1 MTRILMTVLL
11 LLLPVC
17 AAAQAVV
24 VRSGAHEGFTR
35 LVLDM
40 PARVEWQLE
49 PRDGGASVRFA
60 GPPLALDLDGVFER
74 ISRDRLRVAS
84 VVDGR
89 LELEFACACETH
101 AFWHGARMLV
111 LDIVPKPRPEPETMA
126 RPKPRPLVL
135 PGGIVPRSP
144 ARMPLARRLDATLAS
159 GGDRVD
165 DIGDT
170 PTALQG
176 APDLSAIRTAL
187 LEQLGRAVSQGLLTP
202 ARMNRATRAT
212 PDPTGDTREVRET
225 NARSEPEPEAVL
237 PPHAGHINMRAQSSI
252 DRELAPVRPRSA
264 MSPGQAHCPPAD
276 WVDLST
282 WAGEGPFHEE
292 LGRLNRQLVGE
303 FDRPDTGVALQ
314 LARLYLHHGF
324 GAEARQV
331 LALGDV
337 AGAQGDVLREIA
349 HIVDQGGDGPHPLLS
364 RAVAC
369 EGPAVLWAVLSMVAF
384 PEDLV
389 FDHKALLRAFA
400 SLPQG
405 LRRALG
411 PVLARRLLQAGH
423 MDTSDAIVRMIERAG
438 REDTPDVA
446 LARAELATADQDQAT
461 ARSELDIAVAGNST
475 ASAEA
480 VAQLIEQLLAKE
492 APVPFDM
499 AELAGAYAYE
509 YRSTPLGHRM
519 TRAYLA
525 ALAASGAHAQAI
537 AEFDRLGID
546 LHPDHTQD
554 ITEILMH
561 QITRNADEVTFLR
574 HAMSERLGR
583 VQVFAPSLAREIAR
597 RLVQAGFAGHAYR
610 YVDPGLEG
618 HGEPASRI
626 LRAEIALVQERP
638 RQAEVE
644 LLGLD
649 GQDVNV
655 LRARARSLAG
665 DHVTARGLY
674 DEAGKTDAAA
684 RAALFASD
692 PVALSMVADPVLRD
706 VGDVLRHATVA
717 PAAAEDVTL
726 ERSRDLLDQA
736 GAARRALERL
746 LEARPA
752 PSVPEG

>member
-11 LLLPVC
+11 LLLPVW

-24 VRSGAHEGFTR
+24 VRAGAHEGFAR

-165 DIGDT
+165 DIEDA
-170 PTALQG
+170 PTAPRG
-176 APDLSAIRTAL
+176 APDLSAIRAAL
-187 LEQLGRAVSQGLLTP
+187 LEQLGRAASQGLLTP

-212 PDPTGDTREVRET
+212 SDPTVPTRET
-225 NARSEPEPEAVL
+225 NAQSDPEPEAAL
-237 PPHAGHINMRAQSSI
+237 PPHAAHINMHAQSSI
-252 DRELAPVRPRSA
+252 DRELAPLRSQSAISPR
-264 MSPGQAHCPPAD
+264 QAHCPPED
-276 WVDLST
+276 WIDLST

-303 FDRPDTGVALQ
+303 FDRPDRGVALQ

-337 AGAQGDVLREIA
+337 ADAQGDVLREIA
-349 HIVDQGGDGPHPLLS
+349 HILDQDRDGPHPLLA

-369 EGPAVLWAVLSMVAF
+369 EGPAVLWAVLSMAAL
-384 PEDLV
+384 PQDLV
-389 FDHKALLRAFA
+389 FDHKAVLRAFA
-400 SLPQG
+400 SLPRG

-423 MDTSDAIVRMIERAG
+423 METSDAIVRMIERAG
-438 REDTPDVA
+438 RVDTPDVA
-446 LARAELATADQDQAT
+446 LVRAELATADQDQVT

-480 VAQLIEQLLAKE
+480 VVQLIEQLLAKD

-509 YRSTPLGHRM
+509 YRRTPLGHRM

-554 ITEILMH
+554 ITAILMR

>member
-1 MTRILMTVLL
+1 
-11 LLLPVC
+11 
-17 AAAQAVV
+17 
-24 VRSGAHEGFTR
+24 
-35 LVLDM
+35 
-40 PARVEWQLE
+40 
-49 PRDGGASVRFA
+49 
-60 GPPLALDLDGVFER
+60 
-74 ISRDRLRVAS
+74 
-84 VVDGR
+84 
-89 LELEFACACETH
+89 
-101 AFWHGARMLV
+101 MLV

-170 PTALQG
+170 PTAPQG

-384 PEDLV
+384 PQDLV

-446 LARAELATADQDQAT
+446 LVRAELATADQDQAT

-525 ALAASGAHAQAI
+525 ALAASGAHAQAV
-537 AEFDRLGID
+537 AEFERLRVD
-546 LHPDHTQD
+546 LDPGHTRD
-554 ITEILMH
+554 ITAILMR
-561 QITRNADEVTFLR
+561 QITRNADDVTFLR
-574 HAMSERLGR
+574 HALSGPLGR
-583 VQVFAPSLAREIAR
+583 AQVFAPPLARAIAR
-597 RLVQAGFAGHAYR
+597 RLVVAEFALAR
-610 YVDPGLEG
+610 
-618 HGEPASRI
+618 
-626 LRAEIALVQERP
+626 ERP

-665 DHVTARGLY
+665 DHATAHVLY
-674 DEAGKTDAAA
+674 DGAGQTDAAD

-692 PVALSMVADPVLRD
+692 PVALSTVSDPVLRD
-706 VGDVLRHATVA
+706 IGDVLQTVTPE
-717 PAAAEDVTL
+717 PAATGDISLEQSRTL
-726 ERSRDLLDQA
+726 LEQA
-736 GAARRALERL
+736 GAARQSLGRL
-746 LEARPA
+746 LDARPA
-752 PSVPEG
+752 PSVPES

>member
-1 MTRILMTVLL
+1 MIRILLAVLM

-17 AAAQAVV
+17 ATAQAVV

-40 PARVEWQLE
+40 PARIDWRLV
-49 PRDGGASVRFA
+49 PHDGGASISFA
-60 GPPLALDLDGVFER
+60 GPPLALDLDAVFER
-74 ISRDRLRVAS
+74 ISRDRLRAAS

-89 LELEFACACETH
+89 LELEFACACEMR

-111 LDIVPKPRPEPETMA
+111 LDIVPKPGPKPETMA

-135 PGGIVPRSP
+135 PGGVVPRSF
-144 ARMPLARRLDATLAS
+144 ARMPLARRPDATLAF
-159 GGDRVD
+159 GGYKVAE
-165 DIGDT
+165 IVDT
-170 PTALQG
+170 PTVPRG
-176 APDLSAIRTAL
+176 APDLSAVRAAL
-187 LEQLGRAVSQGLLTP
+187 LEQLGRAASQGLLTP
-202 ARMNRATRAT
+202 ARMKRATPAT
-212 PDPTGDTREVRET
+212 PDPAGDTREARET
-225 NARSEPEPEAVL
+225 NAPSAPEPEAVL
-237 PPHAGHINMRAQSSI
+237 PQHAGHINMRAQSSI
-252 DRELAPVRPRSA
+252 DRELVPLRSQSA
-264 MSPGQAHCPPAD
+264 VSSGQAHCPPED
-276 WVDLST
+276 WVDLSA

-292 LGRLNRQLVGE
+292 LGRLNRQLIGE
-303 FDRPDTGVALQ
+303 FDRPDKGVALQ

-337 AGAQGDVLREIA
+337 ADAQRDILREIA
-349 HIVDQGGDGPHPLLS
+349 HIVDQDRDGPHPLLL

-369 EGPAVLWAVLSMVAF
+369 EGPAVLWAVLSMVTL
-384 PEDLV
+384 PQDLV

-400 SLPQG
+400 ALPEG

-423 MDTSDAIVRMIERAG
+423 SDTSDAIVRMIERAG
-438 REDTPDVA
+438 RVDTPDVA
-446 LARAELATADQDQAT
+446 LVRAELATMDQDQAT

-480 VAQLIEQLLAKE
+480 VVQLIEQLLAKD

-546 LHPDHTQD
+546 LDPGHTEN
-554 ITEILMH
+554 IAEILMR
-561 QITRNADEVTFLR
+561 QITRNADDVTFLR
-574 HAMSERLGR
+574 HAISERFGR
-583 VQVFAPSLAREIAR
+583 AQLFAPSLSRAIAR
-597 RLVQAGFAGHAYR
+597 RLLQAGFAGHAYR
-610 YVDPGLEG
+610 YVEPGLEG
-618 HGEPASRI
+618 HGERASRI

-644 LLGLD
+644 ILGLD

-665 DHVTARGLY
+665 DHATARGLY
-674 DEAGKTDAAA
+674 DEAGKKDAAA

-706 VGDVLRHATVA
+706 VGDVLRQATVK
-717 PAAAEDVTL
+717 PAVADDVTL
-726 ERSRDLLDQA
+726 ERSRFLLDQA
-736 GAARRALERL
+736 SAARRSLERL
-746 LEARPA
+746 LETRPA